1 MKKKIIHLGFMGF
14 VTWTAALYLVGCHGM
29 KARRQEAKSHY
40 EYGILYLQ
48 NSKYHLAQREFQ
60 KAGEL
65 NPKDYRLYNGLG
77 LTYYFQG
84 KFSLAIK
91 EYEKSIKLNPK
102 YPDAYNNMASA
113 FAKLKQWPKVIHYT
127 DKALSILSYTTPEFA
142 YYNKGVA
149 YYHLGEYEKA
159 QTELEISLELE
170 ENYID
175 PHYQLGLTKLK
186 LKLYSG
192 ASEEFQKVIQLL
204 PMARDKQ
211 GDPLLADSR
220 YYLAISYYYS
230 NQKNLAAKEFQKVIE
245 LAPESDR
252 AQEARQYL
260 SKIEVK

>member
-1 MKKKIIHLGFMGF
+1 MKKKSIHVGFISF
-14 VTWTAALYLVGCHGM
+14 VIWMAALHLVGCHGM
-29 KARRQEAKSHY
+29 KVRRQEAESHY

-48 NSKYHLAQREFQ
+48 NGKYNLAQREFQ

-84 KFSLAIK
+84 KFSFAIK
-91 EYEKSIKLNPK
+91 EYEKAIKLNPK

-113 FAKLKQWPKVIHYT
+113 YAKLKKWPKVIHYT
-127 DKALSILSYTTPEFA
+127 EKALSFSSYTTPEFA
-142 YYNKGVA
+142 YYNKGIA

-186 LKLYSG
+186 LQLYSG
-192 ASEEFQKVIQLL
+192 ASEEFQKVIQCS
-204 PMARDKQ
+204 P
-211 GDPLLADSR
+211 
-220 YYLAISYYYS
+220 
-230 NQKNLAAKEFQKVIE
+230 
-245 LAPESDR
+245 
-252 AQEARQYL
+252 
-260 SKIEVK
+260 

>member
-14 VTWTAALYLVGCHGM
+14 VTWMAALSLVGCHGM
-29 KARRQEAKSHY
+29 KARRQEAESHY

-48 NSKYHLAQREFQ
+48 NSKYHLAKREFQ

-77 LTYYFQG
+77 LAYYFQG

-91 EYEKSIKLNPK
+91 EYEKAIKLNPK

-142 YYNKGVA
+142 HYNKGVA
-149 YYHLGEYEKA
+149 YYHLEEYEKA

-211 GDPLLADSR
+211 GDPLLVDSR
-220 YYLAISYYYS
+220 YYLAVSYYYS

-245 LAPESDR
+245 FAPESDR

-260 SKIEVK
+260 SKIEIK